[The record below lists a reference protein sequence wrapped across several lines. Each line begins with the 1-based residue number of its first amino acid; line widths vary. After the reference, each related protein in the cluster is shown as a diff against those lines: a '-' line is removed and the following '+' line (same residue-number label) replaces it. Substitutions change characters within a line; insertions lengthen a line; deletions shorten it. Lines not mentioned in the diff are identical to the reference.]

1 MGVGLAKTWMEKE
14 EHSQLAPKPLI
25 LTTNVRNFVLIELLS
40 LNQGGLKKKQ
50 EEPSH
55 AQKHLILTINVKNFV
70 LTEQLMPILVG
81 LKNNQKEH
89 SHAPEHLTLPIN
101 VTNFVLTE
109 LRRPILRGLKKNQV
123 SPFSNTNTLLQVRFS
138 LFFFFFFFFGGGGF
152 VWDLP
157 TFGLKPFGDGR
168 KLFNSIKKLKSYK
181 NIFLQFAIPL

>member
-138 LFFFFFFFFGGGGF
+138 LFFSFVFFFLGGGGF
-152 VWDLP
+152 SGTCQPLGSSHLEMEESFLTP
-157 TFGLKPFGDGR
+157 LK
-168 KLFNSIKKLKSYK
+168 N
-181 NIFLQFAIPL
+181 